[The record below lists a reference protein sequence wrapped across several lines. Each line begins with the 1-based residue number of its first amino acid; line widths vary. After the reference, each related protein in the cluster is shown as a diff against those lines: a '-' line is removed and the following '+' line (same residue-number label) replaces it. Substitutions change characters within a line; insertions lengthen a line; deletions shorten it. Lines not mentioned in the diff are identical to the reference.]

1 MFQVVIRKILINW
14 VINVIIL
21 LQYISYQSKSREY
34 IVFAK
39 PSRLT
44 AALWGSRLRF
54 ITSSGVIMTRL
65 HNASSRASALH
76 LKKIKI
82 QSFQV
87 PTKWMGTYQNIYE
100 LLQQNS
106 YMRSSAVILRWNLA
120 LSSFGTDESISF
132 PLANS
137 IFPRWSIAATTLKI
151 ASWERARE
159 KSEGGPSYLNVT
171 NKLKLSLKRMNLFL
185 VTYPNNFH
193 CSPCGKII
201 MCITYTN
208 QVIAI
213 WLVKIVKWFRVS
225 QLVLLNFLLTLTTL
239 DEFSNEVR

>member
-1 MFQVVIRKILINW
+1 MNGD
-14 VINVIIL
+14 
-21 LQYISYQSKSREY
+21 ISK
-34 IVFAK
+34 
-39 PSRLT
+39 
-44 AALWGSRLRF
+44 
-54 ITSSGVIMTRL
+54 
-65 HNASSRASALH
+65 
-76 LKKIKI
+76 
-82 QSFQV
+82 
-87 PTKWMGTYQNIYE
+87 

-106 YMRSSAVILRWNLA
+106 YMRRSAVILRWNLA

-137 IFPRWSIAATTLKI
+137 ILPRWSIAATTLKI
-151 ASWERARE
+151 ASWERERE
-159 KSEGGPSYLNVT
+159 RERESSEGGPSYLFVINQ
-171 NKLKLSLKRMNLFL
+171 LKLSLKRMNLFL

-201 MCITYTN
+201 MRIAYTN